1 MKKLFLGLGLINS
14 AMAVGDSV
22 SPSQDQRVQNQSE
35 LSVRSLLAD
44 AAKFNS
50 AYLYVEAAEQPIYS
64 SENSFR
70 AGFRLQV
77 LLEDT
82 FEGIP
87 ANFLKESFSAFFAK
101 MVAVKYS
108 FKYSF
113 VSSKDK
119 LLALGVSN
127 EALVNFQEK
136 DSFNFPFDDIINKY
150 DEISKGLELYQSTI
164 NKVSRLSEDLSK
176 EEAITE
182 LDNLIKEV
190 ASNFESDVNEKKD
203 SVDFLK
209 EFKEALENAK
219 ETGFILKNYISFS
232 FYISRFVFKL
242 SQISGLDTFNTLP
255 AEVLNGG
262 AYVALL
268 NLKAKNQ
275 AVIHKL
281 NINNFN

>member
-113 VSSKDK
+113 VSSKEK

-219 ETGFILKNYISFS
+219 EAGFILKNYISFS
-232 FYISRFVFKL
+232 FYLSRFVFKL

>member
-101 MVAVKYS
+101 MVAVKYR

-113 VSSKDK
+113 VSSKEK

-219 ETGFILKNYISFS
+219 EAGFILKNYISFS

>member
-101 MVAVKYS
+101 MVAVKYR

-113 VSSKDK
+113 VSSKEK

>member
-113 VSSKDK
+113 VSSKEK

>member
-82 FEGIP
+82 FEHIP
-87 ANFLKESFSAFFAK
+87 NQHFKESFSAFFDK

-108 FKYSF
+108 FKHSF

>member
-1 MKKLFLGLGLINS
+1 
-14 AMAVGDSV
+14 
-22 SPSQDQRVQNQSE
+22 
-35 LSVRSLLAD
+35 
-44 AAKFNS
+44 
-50 AYLYVEAAEQPIYS
+50 
-64 SENSFR
+64 
-70 AGFRLQV
+70 
-77 LLEDT
+77 
-82 FEGIP
+82 
-87 ANFLKESFSAFFAK
+87 

-219 ETGFILKNYISFS
+219 EAGFILKNYISFS